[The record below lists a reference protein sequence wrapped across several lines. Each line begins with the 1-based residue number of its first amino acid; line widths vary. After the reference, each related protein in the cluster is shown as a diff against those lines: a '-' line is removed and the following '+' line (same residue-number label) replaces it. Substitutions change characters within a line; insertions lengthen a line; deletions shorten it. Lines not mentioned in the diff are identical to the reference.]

1 MWGGGNSLYVKTP
14 APFSNFGRGGVL
26 KTNKRVRE
34 LIMILDNLN
43 PYNNGSNSHPNSE
56 YQQQ

>member
-1 MWGGGNSLYVKTP
+1 MRKEEQLIRKNPPPLFQFWK
-14 APFSNFGRGGVL
+14 GGVL

-43 PYNNGSNSHPNSE
+43 LYNNGSNSNPNSE

>member
-1 MWGGGNSLYVKTP
+1 MRRGKQLIRKNPPPLFQFWKGGGV
-14 APFSNFGRGGVL
+14 